1 MTSHVQGDL
10 EKQELHLNPIP
21 MMDRDYKDKL
31 PAMQVLCVDMLLHMI
46 KYRIQN
52 VLLKWNY
59 VQVEFIDQI
68 CLPVYTNLINMSEQL
83 QPMLTG

>member
-31 PAMQVLCVDMLLHMI
+31 PAMQVLSVFTHN
-46 KYRIQN
+46 KEYRMF
-52 VLLKWNY
+52 Y
-59 VQVEFIDQI
+59 
-68 CLPVYTNLINMSEQL
+68 
-83 QPMLTG
+83 

>member
-31 PAMQVLCVDMLLHMI
+31 PAMQVLCVIHII

-52 VLLKWNY
+52 VLLK
-59 VQVEFIDQI
+59 
-68 CLPVYTNLINMSEQL
+68 
-83 QPMLTG
+83 

>member
-31 PAMQVLCVDMLLHMI
+31 PAMQVLCVDMLIHII

-52 VLLKWNY
+52 VLLK
-59 VQVEFIDQI
+59 
-68 CLPVYTNLINMSEQL
+68 
-83 QPMLTG
+83 

>member
-31 PAMQVLCVDMLLHMI
+31 PAMQVLCVDMLILMI
-46 KYRIQN
+46 KSKEYRMFFEMK
-52 VLLKWNY
+52 LL
-59 VQVEFIDQI
+59 
-68 CLPVYTNLINMSEQL
+68 P
-83 QPMLTG
+83 G

>member
-1 MTSHVQGDL
+1 MTINTIIKMTSHVQGDL

-31 PAMQVLCVDMLLHMI
+31 PAMQVLCVDILLYMI

-52 VLLKWNY
+52 VLL
-59 VQVEFIDQI
+59 I
-68 CLPVYTNLINMSEQL
+68 
-83 QPMLTG
+83 